1 MADQK
6 VERDLPV
13 ELQIFFHPQHR
24 FLMKFHDKNLKN
36 VNFDQTLEIHNFAN
50 NA

>member
-13 ELQIFFHPQHR
+13 ELQIFFISQHG
-24 FLMKFHDKNLKN
+24 FWMKFCDQN
-36 VNFDQTLEIHNFAN
+36 VKTDIFDQTLEICKSASIL
-50 NA
+50 